1 MAESER
7 HKEQEEIKIRIRE
20 RYKGVDRDELI
31 LLPAIPTEN
40 FFETTT
46 TKRVCAYCR
55 VSTGDVNQTSSYELQ
70 KNHYEDMIKEHP
82 GWELVDIYADEGISG
97 TSLQHRDE
105 FNRMIRDCH
114 AGLIDLIVTKS
125 VSRFSRNVV
134 DCIKTVREL
143 AALKS
148 PVGVLFEA
156 EHIYSLNQTSE
167 MMLGVLAMGAQEE
180 SRTKSEVMNMSIEHR
195 FSRGIFLTPSL
206 LGYDWKKFEKE
217 LVLNEEEAETVKL
230 CYYLFIGGYSTNDI
244 AELLMSLG
252 CKTKSG
258 GTRWTANTIRNV
270 IKNERHC
277 GMVISHKTYTPN
289 YLDHKARPNKRN
301 RNQWSQRNHH
311 DPIVSEEVYNASLEL
326 MEGHKRI
333 RANRPLP
340 TMQVIPSGILKG
352 YIPVDRNWHGFS
364 YEKYKCVSD
373 SINNMGEKHIKFVTG
388 SAFDGGKPK
397 GFKTASQLMFS
408 TYERSMM
415 KLSDGKIEFNANCF
429 KKLCTEHIELL
440 LNIEDRRIAVR
451 PCPAAAPGSIC
462 WGSLADG
469 KWKAKPKSCSG
480 LMMSLVEMMGWNP
493 ASTYKVQGQ
502 LHEVGSARIMIF
514 DLDEALV
521 TKKDGRK
528 KKMEWLINF
537 KEKLKKEP
545 HAQYLKEYPQK
556 WEQEILQ
563 PAVTVE
569 KLDIRMPTSNEGENK
584 QNINY
589 LSEEEIQ
596 RLLIEAEKIIERIRE
611 KNEQGI

>member
-1 MAESER
+1 M
-7 HKEQEEIKIRIRE
+7 IR
-20 RYKGVDRDELI
+20 
-31 LLPAIPTEN
+31 
-40 FFETTT
+40 
-46 TKRVCAYCR
+46 
-55 VSTGDVNQTSSYELQ
+55 
-70 KNHYEDMIKEHP
+70 EHP

-97 TSLQHRDE
+97 TSLEHRDE

-114 AGLIDLIVTKS
+114 AGLIDLVVTKS

-230 CYYLFIGGYSTNDI
+230 CYYLFIGGYSTKDI

-258 GTRWTANTIRNV
+258 STKWTANTV
-270 IKNERHC
+270 LGVLKNERHC

-289 YLDHKARPNKRN
+289 YLNHKARPNKRN

-311 DPIVSEEVYNASLEL
+311 DAIVSEEVYNATMEL
-326 MEGHKRI
+326 IKGHKHI
-333 RANRPLP
+333 RASRPLT

-364 YEKYKCVSD
+364 YDNYKCVSD
-373 SINNMGEKHIKFVTG
+373 SINNMGEKHIKYVTG
-388 SAFDGGKPK
+388 AAFDGGAPK
-397 GFKTASQLMFS
+397 GFRMASQLMFS
-408 TYERSMM
+408 TYERPMM
-415 KLSDGKIEFNANCF
+415 RLSEGKIFFNVDCI
-429 KKLCTEHIELL
+429 KRLDTEHIELL
-440 LNIEDRRIAVR
+440 LNIQDRRIAVR
-451 PCPAAAPGSIC
+451 SCPSTAPGAVNWADC
-462 WGSLADG
+462 VDG
-469 KWKAKPKSCSG
+469 KWKPKPRSCSG
-480 LMMSLVEMMGWNP
+480 LMLSLVEMMDWNP
-493 ASTYKVQGQ
+493 ASTYKIQGQ
-502 LHEVGSARIMIF
+502 LCQAGSARIMIF
-514 DLDEALV
+514 ELDEAMT

-528 KKMEWLINF
+528 KKVEWLINYT
-537 KEKLKKEP
+537 ERLKKEP
-545 HAQYLKEYPQK
+545 GAQYLKKYPKK
-556 WEQEILQ
+556 WEKDILL

-569 KLDIRMPTSNEGENK
+569 TLDIKMPPTKEGEDKKKFND
-584 QNINY
+584 

-596 RLLIEAEKIIERIRE
+596 RLLIEAEKIIERMRE
-611 KNEQGI
+611 KNEAGI